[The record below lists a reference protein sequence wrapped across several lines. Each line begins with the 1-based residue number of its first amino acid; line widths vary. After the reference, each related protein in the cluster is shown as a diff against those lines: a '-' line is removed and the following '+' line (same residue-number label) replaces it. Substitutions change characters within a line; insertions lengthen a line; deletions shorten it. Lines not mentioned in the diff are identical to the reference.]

1 MPAIG
6 GAATPLKAKG
16 GRDLGANR
24 GQGPL
29 LQVDQ

>member
-1 MPAIG
+1 LVA
-6 GAATPLKAKG
+6 AATPLKAKG
-16 GRDLGANR
+16 GRGLASHR